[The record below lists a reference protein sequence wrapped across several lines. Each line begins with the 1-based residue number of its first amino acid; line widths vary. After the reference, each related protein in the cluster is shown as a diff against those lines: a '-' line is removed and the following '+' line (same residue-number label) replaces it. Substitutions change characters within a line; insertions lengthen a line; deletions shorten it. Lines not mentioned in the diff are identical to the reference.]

1 MKTVS
6 IVNRWTKVP
15 TVIFLR
21 DDVQAEELH
30 RKMLDYRKVTPKG
43 YNRNKRKRLNC
54 KGIDEVFKKLTGNPY
69 FYFSDYTGKQYEFNI
84 GEIDYE

>member
-15 TVIFLR
+15 KVIFLR
-21 DDVQAEELH
+21 DDVQSEEIH
-30 RKMLDYRKVTPKG
+30 RKMLAYRKVTPKG

-54 KGIDEVFKKLTGNPY
+54 NGIDEVFKKLTGNHY
-69 FYFSDYTGKQYEFNI
+69 FHFSDYTGKQYEFNI
-84 GEIDYE
+84 GEIDNG